1 MKEGFS
7 LNLKFLTL
15 GILLEIVFRYFFKG
29 LLRIIYVSLFLF
41 FFQIYLHQLISLT
54 SNKMTVNLEFIW
66 VNLVSFFTEEYVP
79 SLEEQPG
86 QGRRNRGFRGPFPL
100 SRFCLKKK
108 QNDLFQK
115 ALNYQREIQR
125 RDHNDSKISLQS
137 FHIQK
142 QDINQKHPD
151 LSKWPVRNSKLPS
164 YKSQNYLISRWK
176 SRFEG

>member
-7 LNLKFLTL
+7 LNLKIFTL

-29 LLRIIYVSLFLF
+29 LLRIISVSLFLF

-79 SLEEQPG
+79 SLEEQPW
-86 QGRRNRGFRGPFPL
+86 QGRRNQGFRGPFPL

-115 ALNYQREIQR
+115 VLNYQFKTTQKFPNFSQAEAKHKQKSLNWVIQL
-125 RDHNDSKISLQS
+125 SLLYRKV
-137 FHIQK
+137 I
-142 QDINQKHPD
+142 
-151 LSKWPVRNSKLPS
+151 
-164 YKSQNYLISRWK
+164 
-176 SRFEG
+176 